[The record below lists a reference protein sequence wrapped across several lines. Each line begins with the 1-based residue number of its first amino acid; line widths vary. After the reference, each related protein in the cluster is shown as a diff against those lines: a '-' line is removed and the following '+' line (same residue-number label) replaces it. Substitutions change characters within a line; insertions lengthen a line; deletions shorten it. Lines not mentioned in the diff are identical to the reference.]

1 MCLLESWFSQ
11 GICPLVG
18 FLGYMV
24 VLFQVFKWMTPHPA
38 CDSAVVPCLHGFQ
51 AFLQSIPCGHIF
63 SPVSSCHLSEVK
75 SSPHPG
81 ITLQSLHSSSQPS
94 HVLVDL
100 RSCLGYVGSRPG
112 LSVWV
117 SIYSDCHI
125 SAASLS
131 NSFECF
137 PSVPTDCPKC
147 GDLTAASAS
156 PPTRCTSDPAHSALL
171 FSFLPSSYW
180 VLCGSIYSFLVVR
193 DSCQPQLVLHV
204 IFCIWSSVFLIHP
217 WREMCPLSTYFSA
230 ILSPSFLR
238 FWIDFQ
244 LLTVL
249 LHTGQFVNLAGKEVH
264 LLILILGCILEQRI
278 LGGKLYSWWICKY
291 LLPQLYL
298 AVLKLLWKGK

>member
-81 ITLQSLHSSSQPS
+81 IALQSLHSSSQPS

-112 LSVWV
+112 LSKRKGEASRIFFYFAKLVFIVDKQNNDSFMIPDV
-117 SIYSDCHI
+117 S
-125 SAASLS
+125 
-131 NSFECF
+131 
-137 PSVPTDCPKC
+137 T
-147 GDLTAASAS
+147 
-156 PPTRCTSDPAHSALL
+156 
-171 FSFLPSSYW
+171 
-180 VLCGSIYSFLVVR
+180 
-193 DSCQPQLVLHV
+193 
-204 IFCIWSSVFLIHP
+204 
-217 WREMCPLSTYFSA
+217 
-230 ILSPSFLR
+230 
-238 FWIDFQ
+238 
-244 LLTVL
+244 
-249 LHTGQFVNLAGKEVH
+249 LHTT
-264 LLILILGCILEQRI
+264 
-278 LGGKLYSWWICKY
+278 
-291 LLPQLYL
+291 
-298 AVLKLLWKGK
+298 

>member
-1 MCLLESWFSQ
+1 
-11 GICPLVG
+11 
-18 FLGYMV
+18 MV

-131 NSFECF
+131 SNLRCSSFVIAPIWGSNPCYSF
-137 PSVPTDCPKC
+137 SIPQVQVQSY
-147 GDLTAASAS
+147 S
-156 PPTRCTSDPAHSALL
+156 L
-171 FSFLPSSYW
+171 FSFSPYFFHLTEVW
-180 VLCGSIYSFLVVR
+180 VALYTIFWWPGTPPHS
-193 DSCQPQLVLHV
+193 QLV
-204 IFCIWSSVFLIHP
+204 
-217 WREMCPLSTYFSA
+217 
-230 ILSPSFLR
+230 
-238 FWIDFQ
+238 
-244 LLTVL
+244 
-249 LHTGQFVNLAGKEVH
+249 
-264 LLILILGCILEQRI
+264 
-278 LGGKLYSWWICKY
+278 Y
-291 LLPQLYL
+291 L
-298 AVLKLLWKGK
+298 